1 MIETVI
7 SPVAISR
14 IEPLSGAGGAG
25 VTRFSVVVD
34 SMAFFLSL
42 FFFFTIR
49 T

>member
-14 IEPLSGAGGAG
+14 IEPLSGVGGAG
-25 VTRFSVVVD
+25 VTRISVVVE
-34 SMAFFLSL
+34 SIAFLISL